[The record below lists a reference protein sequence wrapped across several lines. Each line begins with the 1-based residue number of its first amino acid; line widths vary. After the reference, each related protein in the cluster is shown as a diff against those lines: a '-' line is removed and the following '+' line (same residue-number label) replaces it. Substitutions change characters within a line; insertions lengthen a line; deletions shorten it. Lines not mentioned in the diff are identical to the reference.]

1 MPVEPITLYLR
12 PRNFFLRN
20 AALDV
25 PPSYSITPSEKA
37 AAVAKEGKGAN
48 GMNGTNGTN
57 GGAALN
63 GAANG
68 AVNGAAVD
76 SKSRLVNG

>member
-12 PRNFFLRN
+12 PRNFFLKN

-37 AAVAKEGKGAN
+37 AGF
-48 GMNGTNGTN
+48 GTNLAAN
-57 GGAALN
+57 GGASDLEILLASEMN
-63 GAANG
+63 
-68 AVNGAAVD
+68 
-76 SKSRLVNG
+76 